1 MLNVQHAVLVALLTL
16 TVAGRAGERPVK
28 IVNGKWFDGAR
39 FEPRTMYMS
48 GERFINTPK
57 TEPDS
62 IIDLHGGY
70 VVPPFGEAHN
80 HNFDASSP
88 QTAHAVIDKYTNDG
102 VFYGQNPANVLRAR
116 DGLKLYINKPGS
128 IDVTF
133 SNAALTGEGG
143 HPIGLYLRNLAR
155 GGMLASDTNTT
166 GGFIWIIRDQT
177 DLASKWPAILNSHPD
192 FIKVILAYS
201 EDFDRRLKDSTTF
214 NWRGIDPKLLPE
226 IVRMAH
232 ASDLRVMAHVETAGD
247 FRNALKSGVDMIGHI
262 PGFRGNEKGE
272 MPDMAPYTITDADAE
287 LAAKQGT
294 FVVTTL
300 GGIVGVP
307 DTALRKTA
315 DAFFAKNLAMLKKH
329 KVKVIIGSDSYR
341 TTSLP
346 EALYLST
353 LKVYSNAELLKLW
366 SEDTPRAIFPG
377 RMIGKLEPGYE
388 ASFLVL
394 EKNPIEDLSN
404 VKTIV
409 LRMKQGAEIS
419 APSSSSQAR

>member
-1 MLNVQHAVLVALLTL
+1 MLKFQHAVLIAALLAC
-16 TVAGRAGERPVK
+16 VSHRADQREVK
-28 IVNGKWFDGAR
+28 IVNGKWFNGVR
-39 FEPRTMYMS
+39 FESRTMYMS
-48 GERFINTPK
+48 GGMFIAKPRTD
-57 TEPDS
+57 PDS
-62 IIDLHGGY
+62 VIDLHGGY
-70 VVPPFGEAHN
+70 VVPPFAEAHN

-88 QTAHAVIDKYTNDG
+88 ETAQAVIDKYTADG

-116 DGLKLYINKPGS
+116 DGLIGFINKPGS
-128 IDVTF
+128 IDVKF

-143 HPIGLYLRNLAR
+143 HPLGLFLRNLGR
-155 GGMLASDTNTT
+155 GAMLATDTNTT

-177 DLASKWPAILNSHPD
+177 DLASKWPAILNSKPD

-201 EDFDRRLKDSTTF
+201 DEFDRRLKDSTTF

-226 IVRMAH
+226 IVRLAH

-247 FRNALKSGVDMIGHI
+247 FRNALKAGVDQIGHI

-272 MPDMAPYTITDADAE
+272 VTELAPYTLSDADAE
-287 LAAKQGT
+287 DAAHRGT

-300 GGIVGVP
+300 GGIAGVP
-307 DTALRKTA
+307 DTALRRKA
-315 DAFFAKNLAMLKKH
+315 DAFFAANLRMLKKH
-329 KVKVIIGSDSYR
+329 EVHVIIGSDSYR

-353 LKVYSNAELLKLW
+353 LRVYDNAELLKLW
-366 SEDTPRAIFPG
+366 SEATPRAIFPG
-377 RMIGKLEPGYE
+377 RRIGKLEPGYE

-394 EKNPIEDLSN
+394 ESDPIADFSN

-409 LRMKQGAEIS
+409 MRMKQGAFIS
-419 APSSSSQAR
+419 APSK